1 MDESLLSQI
10 ETLLHRLDHLMRD
23 GRRLRDALLI
33 DPTGS
38 RELELVRSWQRECAA
53 TIGQLS
59 GGNKAHW
66 LSRAYSNAFL
76 LSVGSGEVATEA
88 SVTEIIDRILE
99 VLEQAGASLSQADL
113 KAVAATSLEAPPRT
127 SRFDFV
133 RDSNLRSN
141 LELAFADS
149 RSAYERGDFVRAFV
163 TSCSVL
169 EAIITDALERGRS
182 RLSDYA
188 PRRVPSAAAALG
200 VTPGIEVGS
209 WSFETRMTVA
219 EKAGLISAGC
229 ARLPVSAR
237 RYRNFLDE
245 QGELRP
251 DIVVSDR
258 EARVVIQVLNVIIRD
273 LAPGR

>member
-1 MDESLLSQI
+1 MDESLVSQI

-33 DPTGS
+33 DPTES

-76 LSVGSGEVATEA
+76 LSSGSAEVATEA
-88 SVTEIIDRILE
+88 TVTGIIDRVLE
-99 VLEQAGASLSQADL
+99 VLEQARASLSQADL
-113 KAVAATSLEAPPRT
+113 TAVAATSLEAPPRMR
-127 SRFDFV
+127 RFDFV
-133 RDSNLRSN
+133 RDSTLRPN
-141 LELAFADS
+141 LELAYADS
-149 RSAYERGDFVRAFV
+149 RAAYERGDFVRAFV

-169 EAIITDALERGRS
+169 EAIITDALERAGRS

-188 PRRVPSAAAALG
+188 PSG
-200 VTPGIEVGS
+200 VDIVS
-209 WSFETRMTVA
+209 WPFETRLTVA

-237 RYRNFLDE
+237 GYRTLLDE
-245 QGELRP
+245 QGKLRP
-251 DIVVSDR
+251 EIAVSAH
-258 EARVVIQVLNVIIRD
+258 EARVVGQVLNVIMRD